1 MTMDIFFV
9 LLGCLGTILSV
20 FACALMFES
29 FRRQTQRAW
38 QREQEANKFS
48 YLTERVAELQAE
60 HDALRDALFE
70 ARQIL
75 GERDLARQELETL
88 KSELTQ
94 LDDRRAELV
103 RVDNDLRTLQNDL
116 ADASQ
121 RKQELDQALHIGEL
135 RREELERTH
144 REVTDQVAKLR
155 QEADA
160 SQSRCE
166 DIRRHIQTLEKQ
178 QQDAERRKEELQKQ
192 REQLERTVESLDQE
206 RWRKTEEHSREIGQ
220 LIANRNSL
228 QDELEQHRKQ
238 IDMLKAER
246 EQLDE
251 AVTGLRAERQRLDG
265 ALPALRAAF
274 DQMDGR
280 SQHLAQQK
288 RQLESQVESLD
299 QQARRRLDE
308 LEELSSRRSAAEDEL
323 KQHRRELDALKAERE
338 GLNQSLAGL
347 RAEGTELERSLSI
360 LHQDWEQLL
369 TRVGHTADEERTRDL
384 WQPVF
389 ERPGYRIVAEA
400 DELAQ
405 LRELQDHLDR
415 KGFRF
420 HERVLYAFHTALKV
434 NDISP
439 LVVLAGISGTGKSE
453 LPRRYAEAMGM
464 HFLNIAVQP
473 RWDSPQ
479 DMFGFFNYIEGR
491 YRATELGRALIQMD
505 SFFQEARRGWHPPCD
520 WTEHSLNDQ
529 MLLVLLD
536 EMNLAR
542 IEYYFSEFLS
552 RLEMRRGIDLSN
564 AVDRRKAEIPL
575 EVGRSG
581 QGASVMHVFVGQN
594 VVFAGTMNE
603 DETTQSLSDKVVD
616 RANVLR
622 FGPPRK
628 LTVDPV
634 QAGVDDDVQPDLVPR
649 LAYDAW
655 RSWRRDPLDHDHGLQ
670 PDEREQVQVWLVR
683 LNEVMRLIRRPFAY
697 RVSRAIESYVA
708 NFPRI
713 EGKAWLKWAMADQI
727 EQKLLP
733 KFRGLDLS
741 EREVTDALA
750 NLQDVVRELDDEPL
764 LQAIQQ
770 ASRRAEHQFLWQGV
784 QRDFGDE

>member
-1 MTMDIFFV
+1 MTTDILFM
-9 LLGCLGTILSV
+9 LLGCLGVVLAV

-38 QREQEANKFS
+38 QREQEANKFGF
-48 YLTERVAELQAE
+48 LTERVAELESE
-60 HDALRDALFE
+60 HLSLRDALFE

-75 GERDLARQELETL
+75 EERDLARQELETL
-88 KSELTQ
+88 KNELVHLDDKRSELI
-94 LDDRRAELV
+94 
-103 RVDNDLRTLQNDL
+103 RVDTDLRKLVDDL

-121 RKQELDQALHIGEL
+121 RKQELDQALQLGEL
-135 RREELERTH
+135 RRDELERNQK
-144 REVTDQVAKLR
+144 EVAEHVAGLR
-155 QEADA
+155 RALEEG
-160 SQSRCE
+160 QSRS
-166 DIRRHIQTLEKQ
+166 DDVRRQLQALEKQ
-178 QQDAERRKEELQKQ
+178 QQDAARRNEELQQQK
-192 REQLERTVESLDQE
+192 EQLERVVESLEQE
-206 RWRKTEEHSREIGQ
+206 KWRKTEEHNRELGR
-220 LIANRNSL
+220 LIASRTSL
-228 QDELEQHRKQ
+228 QDEVQEQRHRV
-238 IDMLKAER
+238 DALKAER
-246 EQLDE
+246 ARLDE
-251 AVTGLRAERQRLDG
+251 AVIGLRAERQQLDG
-265 ALPALRAAF
+265 ALPAMRAAR
-274 DQMDGR
+274 DEMDER
-280 SQHLAQQK
+280 VQRLAHQN
-288 RQLESQVESLD
+288 RELTNQVEALD
-299 QQARRRLDE
+299 HQARRRLDE
-308 LEELSSRRSAAEDEL
+308 LDGLRKRRSTLEDDL
-323 KQHRRELDALKAERE
+323 AKHREQLNALKSERD
-338 GLNQSLAGL
+338 GLNQTIAGL
-347 RAEGTELERSLSI
+347 RAENTALERSRTV

-389 ERPGYRIVAEA
+389 ATPSYHTVEEAE
-400 DELAQ
+400 ELTQ
-405 LRELQDHLDR
+405 LQRVQDHLDR

-491 YRATELGRALIQMD
+491 YRATELGRALVQMD
-505 SFFQEARRGWHPPCD
+505 GFFREAGRGWYPPCD
-520 WTEHSLNDQ
+520 WSEHSLSDQ

-564 AVDRRKAEIPL
+564 AMDRRKAEIPL
-575 EVGRSG
+575 EVGRTG
-581 QGASVMHVFVGQN
+581 DGTSVMHVFVGQN

-622 FGPPRK
+622 FGPPNTLR
-628 LTVDPV
+628 VDLLQTGPNENGQPRSV
-634 QAGVDDDVQPDLVPR
+634 QR

-655 RSWRRDPLDHDHGLQ
+655 QRWQRDPLDPDRGLM
-670 PDEREQVQVWLVR
+670 PDERQQILSWLDR
-683 LNEVMRLIRRPFAY
+683 LNEIMRLIRRPFAY
-697 RVSRAIESYVA
+697 RVSRAIQSYIA
-708 NFPRI
+708 NFPRVA
-713 EGKAWLKWAMADQI
+713 GRPWLKWAMADQI

-733 KFRGLDLS
+733 KFRGLELT
-741 EREVTDALA
+741 EREVSTALGD
-750 NLQDVVRELDDEPL
+750 LDDMVRELDDEPL
-764 LQAIQQ
+764 RRAMH
-770 ASRRAEHQFLWQGV
+770 ASRAGHQFLWHGV
-784 QRDFGDE
+784 QREFDDE